1 MALPDQIIL
10 SFNKELYTFTGSL
23 RLSKE
28 IPPTANN
35 AAATKR
41 AVTGSITV
49 KPNNGKNQEGA
60 INNGIANK

>member
-1 MALPDQIIL
+1 M
-10 SFNKELYTFTGSL
+10 FTDSL

-28 IPPTANN
+28 MPPTANN

-49 KPNNGKNQEGA
+49 KPNKDKNHVGA
-60 INNGIANK
+60 INNGVAKR